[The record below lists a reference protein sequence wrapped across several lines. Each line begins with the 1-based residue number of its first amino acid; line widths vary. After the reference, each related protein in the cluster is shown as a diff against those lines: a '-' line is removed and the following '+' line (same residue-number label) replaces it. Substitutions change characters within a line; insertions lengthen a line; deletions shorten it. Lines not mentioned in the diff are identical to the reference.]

1 MRFQGLAE
9 FDALVELLG
18 WLMRSAV
25 RLASL
30 PRIDKRLCWS
40 LLKRDLHM
48 VSIFKNL
55 DGPPPAYMQARN
67 SAAHPDFSGWFSG
80 RQWQERLQ
88 AALDAQGN

>member
-1 MRFQGLAE
+1 
-9 FDALVELLG
+9 
-18 WLMRSAV
+18 
-25 RLASL
+25 
-30 PRIDKRLCWS
+30 
-40 LLKRDLHM
+40 M